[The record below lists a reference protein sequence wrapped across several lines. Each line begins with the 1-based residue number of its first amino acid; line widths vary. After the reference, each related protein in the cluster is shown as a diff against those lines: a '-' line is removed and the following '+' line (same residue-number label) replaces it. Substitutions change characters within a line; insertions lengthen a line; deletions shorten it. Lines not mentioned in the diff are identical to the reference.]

1 MLGLLVLTISL
12 TLPLALTGCADAE
25 RDPAPAAGAAGT
37 GEETTVAP
45 QGATTS
51 AVTTLP
57 EAAASAGGANPSAST
72 GGTNQSTTAR
82 DRADTTPQASSPAQA
97 TPKAETSP
105 TSTPATAPSSS
116 ATPKAS
122 PAGEEAGASTPNEP
136 TSPATVRDGED
147 GPEPAASSTPRE
159 AAPSRPRYRAGEDP
173 DFAARMGWPVEG
185 PEPLPGALLPHN
197 RIVAYYGNPLS
208 RRMGVLG
215 EYDPEEMLERLDR
228 AVIEWAEADPA
239 TPVVPALHLIAVVA
253 QADSGS
259 SGKYRLRMRDS
270 LIERVAEWAE
280 TRNALV
286 FLDVQVGLSTLEE
299 ELPRLLPFLKRPNF
313 HLGIDPEFSM
323 KDGTPPG
330 KRIGTFDAADINY
343 ATGLLAEWVREY
355 DLPPK
360 ILVVHRFTRRM
371 VTNSKDIVL
380 RPEVQIVMHMDGWG
394 AAWLK
399 RDSYR
404 DFIVREPVQFA
415 GFKIFYHNDV
425 RQEGWRLMT
434 PEEVLRLRP
443 VPVYIQYQ

>member
-1 MLGLLVLTISL
+1 MSRDTVQTQGQGAAAATQ
-12 TLPLALTGCADAE
+12 GDAAAGE
-25 RDPAPAAGAAGT
+25 KATPAA
-37 GEETTVAP
+37 
-45 QGATTS
+45 
-51 AVTTLP
+51 
-57 EAAASAGGANPSAST
+57 
-72 GGTNQSTTAR
+72 
-82 DRADTTPQASSPAQA
+82 TTPSS
-97 TPKAETSP
+97 
-105 TSTPATAPSSS
+105 
-116 ATPKAS
+116 
-122 PAGEEAGASTPNEP
+122 
-136 TSPATVRDGED
+136 R
-147 GPEPAASSTPRE
+147 
-159 AAPSRPRYRAGEDP
+159 RYRAGEDP
-173 DFAARMGWPVEG
+173 DFAARMGWPVIG
-185 PEPLPGALLPHN
+185 PEPLPGAILPHN
-197 RIVAYYGNPLS
+197 RVVAYYGNPLS

-215 EYDPEEMLERLDR
+215 EYDPEEMLARLDQ
-228 AVIEWAEADPA
+228 AVEEWAAADPE
-239 TPVVPALHLIAVVA
+239 TPVIPALHLVTVVA
-253 QADSGS
+253 QADSGR

-270 LIERVAEWAE
+270 LIEQVAEWAE
-280 TRNALV
+280 TRDALV

-343 ATGLLAEWVREY
+343 ATELLAEWVREY

-360 ILVVHRFTRRM
+360 ILVVHRFTQRM
-371 VTNSKDIVL
+371 VTNYDQIVL

-404 DFIVREPVQFA
+404 DFIVREPVQFT